1 MVGKSINMGGRLRN
15 SNLELYR
22 IIMMMLIVAHH
33 FVVNSNLW
41 DVLKTEEIT
50 WRTYYFY
57 ILSAWGK
64 PAIDGFM
71 LITGYFMCKQNITVQ
86 KYIHLLSQIL
96 FYNIVI
102 FALFVLNGMLTVTSR
117 SLFMCLFPYDN
128 VDKGFVG
135 CFLLFYLFI
144 PFLSRLVNGIS
155 KKEHLYL
162 ILLCLFMYSFLEMV
176 PNNGFSM
183 NYVSWFCVIFFI
195 GSYIRFYSLPKADKT
210 SLWAILMFLFMG
222 IGIVSILIGA
232 HTGKFTHF
240 FVGEVNRFFAI
251 GVAVASFMT
260 FKSLKMGQIK
270 VINMISSSTFA
281 VLLIHANCNEMRQ
294 WLWTDFV
301 DAAAVFHGENYMGVS
316 ISIIMFVFF
325 SCIGIDMIRKYL
337 SKKVMIGF
345 EYLRKYRVEK

>member
-1 MVGKSINMGGRLRN
+1 
-15 SNLELYR
+15 
-22 IIMMMLIVAHH
+22 MMMLIVAHH

-41 DVLKTEEIT
+41 EVLKTDEIT

-71 LITGYFMCKQNITVQ
+71 LITGYFMCKQNITAK
-86 KYIHLLSQIL
+86 KYVHLLSQIL

-102 FALFVLNGMLTVTSR
+102 YVLFVLNEKVTVTPR

-144 PFLSRLVNGIS
+144 PFLSRLVNGIN
-155 KKEHLYL
+155 KKEHMYL
-162 ILLCLFMYSFLEMV
+162 ILLCLFVYSFLEMM

-183 NYVSWFCVIFFI
+183 NYVSWFCVIYFI
-195 GSYIRFYSLPKADKT
+195 GSYIRFYSLPKADNT
-210 SLWAILMFLFMG
+210 SLWAILMFFF
-222 IGIVSILIGA
+222 ISFGIVSIYFGV
-232 HTGKFTHF
+232 HTGKFTHY
-240 FVGEVNRFFAI
+240 FVGEVNRFLAI
-251 GVAVASFMT
+251 GVAVTSFMT
-260 FKSLKMGQIK
+260 FKSIKMGQIK

-294 WLWTDFV
+294 WLWNDFV
-301 DAAAVFHGENYMGVS
+301 DVVAVFHRENYIGVS
-316 ISIIMFVFF
+316 IGIIMFVFF

-337 SKKVMIGF
+337 SKKVIIVF
-345 EYLRKYRVEK
+345 DCLYKYKIEK